1 MLKGRLILVTG
12 ATGRLGTEIC
22 RRIEELGADVLP
34 VIFGGYPDRPRR
46 MNWQARTMPTRLM
59 TPDDAE
65 GIPGPDHVINCH
77 WEVDRGLSFAGQ
89 LALEIDKNVR
99 APEFLWDR
107 LARCGLRSFVN
118 ISSIRIFGPLSPQPI
133 SSTTPPR
140 PDSPYGIAK
149 VAAEGRLEA
158 IPGIGE
164 GLAKKIDEY
173 VRTGRMAKYAEVM
186 AGVPETLL
194 GLLEIQG
201 LGGKTVHLVH
211 DRLGVEDL
219 EGLKIRI
226 NRGHQTHLL
235 HIDEAADII
244 LQAAVEGRNGRFNI
258 VAEGIANE
266 AVAGLFARISG
277 RELRAELT
285 DLQPGMPDP
294 VFVPEAAGFA
304 AAWIRRMPIEDAI
317 RKTLGVL

>member
-34 VIFGGYPDRPRR
+34 VIFGGYPDRSRR

-149 VAAEGRLEA
+149 VAAESYFDARFRASGVPVAHMRLCSLMA
-158 IPGIGE
+158 AGGHPTQLTSQILA
-164 GLAKKIDEY
+164 GLAE
-173 VRTGRMAKYAEVM
+173 GR
-186 AGVPETLL
+186 
-194 GLLEIQG
+194 
-201 LGGKTVHLVH
+201 
-211 DRLGVEDL
+211 
-219 EGLKIRI
+219 KIRI